1 MKLMSNP
8 YVLTDLHPI
17 TPTKIK
23 IIMPYKLITKLG
35 LALLLITQPAI
46 TFAADNNR
54 SPLGINSNEVMDDD
68 ASVPFVDVFRAS
80 VPFEEARPWLTKGK
94 IKYDAD
100 GWPAYI
106 PKNGQVGTRFINK
119 LPAGTVPDGLYTV
132 LYEGKGKIT
141 YGNDAKLVRHTPGKD
156 IISIKAGKDRELRGT
171 LIINETDPNNH
182 IRNVRILMPG
192 GICSNNPYKRVHSA
206 RSCSRGNFLSFEKH
220 YASIIFNPD
229 YLNYMKDFKV
239 IRFMNMAG
247 ITRNPITSWNERNTM
262 SQQTWGGK
270 PTVRGAPLEI
280 MVELANQT
288 GSDPWFCLPHKAS
301 NDYIYKFA
309 SYVRKH
315 LRPGL
320 KVYIEYTNEAWNTI
334 FTQAHY
340 VKDKG
345 GDLRLDPDRAKAGYK
360 YYSMRSVQIFNI
372 WEKVFGGTQNIV
384 RVMGSWTGYTRMSEM
399 LLTYRD
405 AYKKTDALA
414 IGPYF
419 YPNKKTVR
427 RLRSVN
433 DVFKAL
439 YDQKEIY
446 SIPGVVKL
454 ISKQAKIAD
463 SYGVDLIAYEG
474 GQHLVDWKSRSIH
487 KNPTKLFIQANRD
500 WRMAKAYKD
509 FFRGWKQAGGKL
521 FVNFS
526 APRTSQWFG
535 SWGTKEY
542 LNQPLSKAPKH
553 RAILQ
558 FIKSNHCWW
567 KSCASTQ
574 IARMKKPAVNPGTGV
589 FAKVKNGKKSNYA
602 KAGLIEKKSTP
613 MAKKTTVALVKK
625 TPSIKSIIAK
635 VPATLKPPTKVIK
648 TTPADTPPIVVATHP
663 QSGYRP
669 DAIIKRDT
677 QPGKWNHQSA
687 IQLHNIIGG
696 SLQGKNDLSA
706 VWQAKWDN
714 QYLYIRVDTL
724 DDYFVRD
731 STAPWGDDSIE
742 VYIDADGSRNASFDR
757 KNDFHFIF
765 RWKDNKVS
773 LSSNSA
779 GHGNM
784 GIQQTMTRSDH
795 GMILEASIPWRSL
808 GVRPSSGHKL
818 GLDIQINDDDNGNQ
832 RDTKIAWHSTDDEA
846 WKNPQKFGRLVLG
859 L

>member
-1 MKLMSNP
+1 MS
-8 YVLTDLHPI
+8 YRMI
-17 TPTKIK
+17 TT
-23 IIMPYKLITKLG
+23 LG
-35 LALLLITQPAI
+35 LALLLVTQTTI
-46 TFAADNNR
+46 TFSADNNR

-94 IKYDAD
+94 IKYDTD
-100 GWPAYI
+100 GWPVYI

-119 LPAGTVPDGLYTV
+119 LPAGTAPDGLYTV
-132 LYEGKGKIT
+132 LYEGRGKLT
-141 YGNDAKLVRHTPGKD
+141 YGNDAKLVRRTPGKD
-156 IISIKAGKDRELRGT
+156 IVSIKAGKDKELRGT
-171 LIINETDPNNH
+171 LIINKTDPNNH
-182 IRNVRILMPG
+182 IRNIRILMPG
-192 GICSNNPYKRVHSA
+192 GICSNNPYKRVYSS
-206 RSCSRGNFLSFEKH
+206 RSCSRGGYFMSFEKH
-220 YASIIFNPD
+220 HASIIFNPD

-247 ITRNPITSWNERNTM
+247 ITRNPISAWNERNTM

-288 GSDPWFCLPHKAS
+288 GSDPWFCLPHKAT

-320 KVYIEYTNEAWNTI
+320 KVYVEYTNEAWNTI

-372 WEKVFGGTQNIV
+372 WEKVFGSTQRIV

-419 YPNKKTVR
+419 YPKKTTVSR
-427 RLRSVN
+427 FRSVN

-439 YDQKEIY
+439 YDKKEIY
-446 SIPGVVKL
+446 SIPGVMKL
-454 ISKQAKIAD
+454 IRKQAKIAKD
-463 SYGVDLIAYEG
+463 FGVDLIAYEG

-509 FFRGWKQAGGKL
+509 FFRGWKKEGGKL

-542 LNQPLSKAPKH
+542 LTQPLNKAPKH

-558 FIKSNHCWW
+558 FIRSNRCWW
-567 KSCASTQ
+567 KGCASRH
-574 IARMKKPAVNPGTGV
+574 IARLKKPSVNPGRGV

-602 KAGLIEKKSTP
+602 KAPGYKKKSTIV
-613 MAKKTTVALVKK
+613 AKKKTATIVRKAPAPKRTISKASVNRPRKVVKP
-625 TPSIKSIIAK
+625 TYR
-635 VPATLKPPTKVIK
+635 PP
-648 TTPADTPPIVVATHP
+648 VVARRS
-663 QSGYRP
+663 QSAYRP
-669 DAIIKRDT
+669 DAVIKRDT

-687 IQLHNIIGG
+687 IKLSNIIGG
-696 SLQGKNDLSA
+696 GLQGSKDLSA

-714 QYLYIRVDTL
+714 HYLHIRVDTL

-731 STAPWGDDSIE
+731 SVAPWGDDSIE
-742 VYIDADGSRNASFDR
+742 VYIDADGSRRASFDG

-779 GHGNM
+779 GHDNM
-784 GIQQTMTRSDH
+784 GIKQTMTRSDS

-808 GVRPSSGHKL
+808 GVRPSNGHRL
-818 GLDIQINDDDNGNQ
+818 GIDIQVNDDDNGSD
-832 RDTKIAWHSTDDEA
+832 RDTKLAWHATNDDA
-846 WKNPQKFGRLVLG
+846 WENPQRFGRLILG
-859 L
+859 I

>member
-1 MKLMSNP
+1 MS
-8 YVLTDLHPI
+8 Y
-17 TPTKIK
+17 K
-23 IIMPYKLITKLG
+23 IITTLG

-46 TFAADNNR
+46 LFAKNNSH
-54 SPLGINSNEVMDDD
+54 SPLGVNSNEVMDDD

-94 IKYDAD
+94 VKYDSD
-100 GWPAYI
+100 GWPVYI

-132 LYEGKGKIT
+132 LYEGKGKLI
-141 YGNDAKLVRHTPGKD
+141 YGNDAKLVRSTPGKD
-156 IISIKAGKDRELRGT
+156 IVSIKAGKDRELRGT
-171 LIINETDPNNH
+171 LIVKETDPNNH
-182 IRNVRILMPG
+182 IRNIRILMPG

-206 RSCSRGNFLSFEKH
+206 RSCSTGHFMSFEKH
-220 YASIIFNPD
+220 HASIIFNPD
-229 YLNYMKDFKV
+229 YLTYMKDFKV

-247 ITRNPITSWNERNTM
+247 ITRNPISSWNERNTM

-340 VKDKG
+340 MKDKG

-360 YYSMRSVQIFNI
+360 FYSMRSVQIFNI
-372 WEKVFGGTQNIV
+372 WEKVFGGTQRIV
-384 RVMGSWTGYTRMSEM
+384 RVMGSWTGYTRMTEM

-419 YPNKKTVR
+419 YPHKKTVA

-433 DVFKAL
+433 DIFKAL
-439 YDQKEIY
+439 YNPKEIY
-446 SIPGVVKL
+446 SIPGVIKL
-454 ISKQAKIAD
+454 ISKHAKIAD

-487 KNPTKLFIQANRD
+487 KNPTKLFIQANKD

-509 FFRGWKQAGGKL
+509 FFRGWKKAGGKL

-542 LNQPLSKAPKH
+542 LTQPLSKAPKH

-558 FIKSNHCWW
+558 FIKSNRCWW
-567 KSCASTQ
+567 KGCASRH
-574 IARMKKPAVNPGTGV
+574 IARMKKPSVNPGTGV
-589 FAKVKNGKKSNYA
+589 FAKVRNGKKSNYA
-602 KAGLIEKKSTP
+602 KAGYNGKKPKPT
-613 MAKKTTVALVKK
+613 AKKRVIAKAK
-625 TPSIKSIIAK
+625 TPKKVVKSK
-635 VPATLKPPTKVIK
+635 PAYKPPVIA
-648 TTPADTPPIVVATHP
+648 TRSPPT
-663 QSGYRP
+663 YRP
-669 DAIIKRDT
+669 DAIIKRDK

-687 IQLHNIIGG
+687 IQLRNIIGG
-696 SLQGKNDLSA
+696 GLQGSHDLSA

-714 QYLYIRVDTL
+714 QYLHIRVDTM

-731 STAPWGDDSIE
+731 SKAPWGDDSIE
-742 VYIDADGSRNASFDR
+742 VYIDADGSRSASFDG
-757 KNDFHFIF
+757 KNDFHFIY
-765 RWKDNKVS
+765 RWKDSKVS

-779 GHGNM
+779 GHSNM
-784 GIQQTMTRSDH
+784 GIRQTMTRSDH
-795 GMILEASIPWRSL
+795 GMILETSIPWRSL
-808 GVRPSSGHKL
+808 GVNPSNGHRL
-818 GLDIQINDDDNGNQ
+818 GIDIQINDDDNGNQ
-832 RDTKIAWHSTDDEA
+832 RDTKLAWHATNDDA
-846 WKNPQKFGRLVLG
+846 WKNPQKFGRLELG
-859 L
+859 I